1 MGERDDARHQ
11 VEQRRERIAQLAGE
25 VSRRLTPEYAKGR
38 AREMAREKMGKVRD
52 SAVHSSWLAPAL
64 GAGVGMLVGK
74 ALQSRAQSREDHRHE
89 DYYGGE
95 RFRSSGYRGD
105 YREYYGRTGYRE
117 DSPYQTYEEGTLPSE
132 VGEAPGGRA
141 EGFEQQSGSRL
152 QDMKEQ
158 AGARVQEM
166 KDRAGSKV
174 EDLKERAGEMK
185 ERVGA
190 KAGELKHRMGEQAH
204 SLRERLPD
212 RDRLR
217 ASTHEDTGLWALGA
231 AALGLLFG
239 FALPV
244 TQKERQLLEPA
255 KRKARELGE
264 QAKEMAVEKGSQ
276 ALDQAQERI
285 DAPAQQGEQGAPQP
299 QAEAGAP
306 PALH

>member
-1 MGERDDARHQ
+1 
-11 VEQRRERIAQLAGE
+11 
-25 VSRRLTPEYAKGR
+25 
-38 AREMAREKMGKVRD
+38 MAREKMGKVRD

-74 ALQSRAQSREDHRHE
+74 ALQSRAQSREDHRPE
-89 DYYGGE
+89 DYYGSE

-105 YREYYGRTGYRE
+105 YREYYGRAGYRE
-117 DSPYQTYEEGTLPSE
+117 DSPYQTHGEGTLPSE
-132 VGEAPGGRA
+132 VGEVPAGQYA
-141 EGFEQQSGSRL
+141 EGHEQHSGSRL

-158 AGARVQEM
+158 AGSRVQEM
-166 KDRAGSKV
+166 KDRAGSRV

-185 ERVGA
+185 DRVGA

-204 SLRERLPD
+204 SLRDRLPD
-212 RDRLR
+212 SGQIR

-231 AALGLLFG
+231 ATLGLLFG

-244 TQKERQLLEPA
+244 SQKERQLLEPA

-264 QAKEMAVEKGSQ
+264 QAKDMAVQKGSQ

-285 DAPAQQGEQGAPQP
+285 GAPSQQGEQGQPPQGEVEP
-299 QAEAGAP
+299 PP

>member
-1 MGERDDARHQ
+1 
-11 VEQRRERIAQLAGE
+11 
-25 VSRRLTPEYAKGR
+25 
-38 AREMAREKMGKVRD
+38 MAREKMGKVRD

-132 VGEAPGGRA
+132 VGEVPGGQRA
-141 EGFEQQSGSRL
+141 EGYDEQQSSSRF
-152 QDMKEQ
+152 QDVKEQ
-158 AGARVQEM
+158 AGSRMQQMKDQAGSRVQEM

-174 EDLKERAGEMK
+174 EDLKGRAGEMK

-190 KAGELKHRMGEQAH
+190 KAGELRHRMSEQAH

-212 RDRLR
+212 REQIR

-264 QAKEMAVEKGSQ
+264 QAKDMAVQKGSQ
-276 ALDQAQERI
+276 ALDQASEKI
-285 DAPAQQGEQGAPQP
+285 NAPSQQGEQGGPQP
-299 QAEAGAP
+299 QGEAESP